1 MKNFFL
7 FAVMLLAASCSG
19 SLTDMPDWSGE
30 AYGPDLSHEMIVL
43 GSHLE
48 DPYSV
53 DNMTKAL
60 SSLYPTKAD
69 RVVETTHLY
78 VRFLPETDAEL
89 EQLEGLGLELLDELL
104 ALEARD
110 AAVQVE
116 HVASEHVRLVHREQ
130 GLLVA
135 PGNPKNTH
143 WLESVALALNV
154 VTSVPSR
161 RPPIAKSPMSVFF
174 L

>member
-89 EQLEGLGLELLDELL
+89 EQLEELGLELLDHPVDYQIIR
-104 ALEARD
+104 AGD
-110 AAVQVE
+110 YYHDHAVPEGNITWEYAVVE
-116 HVASEHVRLVHREQ
+116 NGFS
-130 GLLVA
+130 
-135 PGNPKNTH
+135 
-143 WLESVALALNV
+143 
-154 VTSVPSR
+154 
-161 RPPIAKSPMSVFF
+161 F
-174 L
+174 LKA